1 MRVIVGRAK
10 LRRVDSAGARTG
22 ARQRNRFEPEPNFRS
37 TCCGG
42 HLASDSGAA
51 SGEMVACAVPVVMQC
66 TFRVL
71 SIRLCICFVNTLS
84 PSQKDE
90 SPCSPAADSRI
101 SLLWL
106 VHSQTC
112 EA

>member
-22 ARQRNRFEPEPNFRS
+22 ARQQNRFEPEPNFRS
-37 TCCGG
+37 TCCGS

-51 SGEMVACAVPVVMQC
+51 SGEMVACAVSVVMQC

-90 SPCSPAADSRI
+90 S
-101 SLLWL
+101 SLFSSCRLAHL
-106 VHSQTC
+106 LAVVGTLS
-112 EA
+112 